1 MLLPSKEQ
9 AIEHHI
15 YYGVLWH
22 KLNNNMKT
30 TITFCFETKANVT
43 KTSFCAYTIKF
54 FSYSDAKEFHKLVC
68 KSNTFRNC
76 FSHIDG
82 VTINIETDVNVS
94 IFSNSDTLTIS
105 VVND

>member
-1 MLLPSKEQ
+1 
-9 AIEHHI
+9 
-15 YYGVLWH
+15 
-22 KLNNNMKT
+22 MKT
-30 TITFCFETKANVT
+30 KITYTFETKANVS
-43 KTSFCAYTIKF
+43 KIDFCAYTIKF

-94 IFSNSDTLTIS
+94 ISSNGDILTIN

>member
-1 MLLPSKEQ
+1 
-9 AIEHHI
+9 
-15 YYGVLWH
+15 
-22 KLNNNMKT
+22 MKT
-30 TITFCFETKANVT
+30 KITYTFETKANVSKIGFGT
-43 KTSFCAYTIKF
+43 YTIKF

-82 VTINIETDVNVS
+82 VTINIEIDVNVS
-94 IFSNSDTLTIS
+94 ISSDGDILTIN

>member
-1 MLLPSKEQ
+1 
-9 AIEHHI
+9 
-15 YYGVLWH
+15 
-22 KLNNNMKT
+22 MKT
-30 TITFCFETKANVT
+30 TIKYTFETKANVS
-43 KTSFCAYTIKF
+43 KISFCEYTIKF

-82 VTINIETDVNVS
+82 VNVNIETDINVS
-94 IFSNSDTLTIS
+94 IYSDGDILTIN

>member
-1 MLLPSKEQ
+1 
-9 AIEHHI
+9 
-15 YYGVLWH
+15 
-22 KLNNNMKT
+22 MKT
-30 TITFCFETKANVT
+30 TITYTFETKANVS
-43 KTSFCAYTIKF
+43 KTGFCSYTIKF

-94 IFSNSDTLTIS
+94 ISSDGDILTIS
-105 VVND
+105 VIND